1 MEECRIQTKP
11 WFNPSYIE
19 IQGEC
24 NTKVSIIDFQDIRY
38 VYFNGNFVR
47 FIYQRNVHTWVV
59 TRQTHSTWKKTMC
72 EGYMIAHFSIFINPK
87 FLYLI
92 NHIAYK
98 YFSWTSREKYG
109 SCWSIFMI
117 RYWLHDL
124 WILVMLISLMLLA

>member
-1 MEECRIQTKP
+1 MAPKDHWWDSSRRDSIALQCILICKNQTHLVKKLILYLFLIRIISSNKVYHRNICLGNLPILEEGGIQTKP

-72 EGYMIAHFSIFINPK
+72 KG
-87 FLYLI
+87 
-92 NHIAYK
+92 
-98 YFSWTSREKYG
+98 
-109 SCWSIFMI
+109 
-117 RYWLHDL
+117 
-124 WILVMLISLMLLA
+124 